1 MCVQKQLAQLRA
13 LLEARKAE
21 GHKKVFICAP
31 LLSCIDHLDDN
42 LDAQW
47 AAEGLLDA
55 SGTELE
61 LPAGYSPL
69 CFPLVIRV
77 RVGSTAFA
85 GSPDLR

>member
-13 LLEARKAE
+13 LLEAQKAE
-21 GHKKVFICAP
+21 GHQKVFVHVP
-31 LLSCIDHLDDN
+31 LLSCIGHLDDD

-47 AAEGLLDA
+47 AAEGL
-55 SGTELE
+55 LE

-77 RVGSTAFA
+77 RVGSTASA
-85 GSPDLR
+85 GPDLR